1 MKEFLLLTCS
11 LAWLSQPLSA
21 QAGNYKIS
29 NNYLFAH
36 FDIENR
42 VIDNWDISQTTL
54 TIHQDLTAT
63 WEGTVTSTSVTDPYH
78 IRFNFVDPY
87 QRQSL
92 DSPDLNWGN
101 FSGTLTNNSTQ
112 LVEARYF
119 DYNGSL
125 RILWPD
131 GFDAAFGVKRAQQGE
146 WHPAPWTNGTPPDGS
161 IEFGFWTMNEFG
173 ERNGDLNAVVT
184 KKLGFQ
190 PVPEPSVIFL
200 GTLSLGMLL
209 LRRKR

>member
-1 MKEFLLLTCS
+1 MKQIVLLISS
-11 LAWLSQPLSA
+11 LVGLSLPLAA

-42 VIDNWDISQTTL
+42 VIDNWDLSQTTL
-54 TIHQDLTAT
+54 TIHNDLTAT
-63 WEGTVTSTSVTDPYH
+63 WEGTVSSTSVTDLYQ
-78 IRFNFVDPY
+78 IRFDFVDPY

-92 DSPDLNWGN
+92 DSPEINWGN
-101 FSGTLTNNSTQ
+101 FSGSLTNSSTQ
-112 LVEARYF
+112 TIEARFF
-119 DYNGSL
+119 DYNGPS

-131 GFDAAFGVKRAQQGE
+131 GFDAAFGVKRPQQGE
-146 WHPAPWTNGTPPDGS
+146 WHPAPWTNGTAPDGS

-190 PVPEPSVIFL
+190 PVPEPSVTFL
-200 GTLSLGMLL
+200 GTLSLGILL

>member
-1 MKEFLLLTCS
+1 MKQIVLLISS
-11 LAWLSQPLSA
+11 LVVLSLPLAA

-42 VIDNWDISQTTL
+42 VIDNWDLSQTTL
-54 TIHQDLTAT
+54 TIHNDLTAT
-63 WEGTVTSTSVTDPYH
+63 WEGTVSSTSVTDLYQ
-78 IRFNFVDPY
+78 IRFDFVDPY

-92 DSPDLNWGN
+92 DAPEINWGN
-101 FSGTLTNNSTQ
+101 FSGSLTNSSTQ
-112 LVEARYF
+112 AIEARFF
-119 DYNGSL
+119 DYNGPS

-131 GFDAAFGVKRAQQGE
+131 GFDAAFGVKRPQQGE
-146 WHPAPWTNGTPPDGS
+146 WHPAPWTNGTAPDGS

-190 PVPEPSVIFL
+190 PVPEPGVTFL